1 MLLDEPFAGIDPMT
15 VQEIQGI
22 VQQLK
27 EEGLGV
33 LITDHNVRET
43 LGSCDKSY
51 ILSSGKIIAEGLPEE
66 ISNSQVVREIYLGE
80 NFKL

>member
-1 MLLDEPFAGIDPMT
+1 MT

-22 VQQLK
+22 ILKLK

-43 LGSCDKSY
+43 LGSCDKAY
-51 ILSSGKIIAEGLPEE
+51 ILSGGEIIAEGLPEE
-66 ISNSQVVREIYLGE
+66 ISNSQTVREIYLGE
-80 NFKL
+80 NFRL